1 MTAGVG
7 DMRAFGLFKDESSA
21 GGGRRDQPAPL
32 EVEASGG

>member
-7 DMRAFGLFKDESSA
+7 ATGAFGLLKDESSV
-21 GGGRRDQPAPL
+21 GGGRDQPAPL